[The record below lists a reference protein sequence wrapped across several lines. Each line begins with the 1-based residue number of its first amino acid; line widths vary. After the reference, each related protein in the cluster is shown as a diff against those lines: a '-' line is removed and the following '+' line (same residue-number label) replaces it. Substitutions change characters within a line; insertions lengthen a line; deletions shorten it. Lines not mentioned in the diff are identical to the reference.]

1 MLAAVSQNGRVLAY
15 ASKDLQADREV
26 CVVVVVWRLLASVL
40 AYTSSFEPAAR
51 DIREHEIVE
60 RPVSKI
66 NELDVFLSGCP
77 VRRTLF
83 LVGVVLWRDSFK
95 SLGSKSLF
103 LRQPGI

>member
-1 MLAAVSQNGRVLAY
+1 
-15 ASKDLQADREV
+15 
-26 CVVVVVWRLLASVL
+26 VVWRLLASVL

-51 DIREHEIVE
+51 EDEIVE

-83 LVGVVLWRDSFK
+83 LVGVDLWRDSFK